1 MAEDTPLPA
10 NHLPAGHKAV
20 RARISGRVQGVWFR
34 KWTVQN
40 ATELQLDGWVRN
52 REDGTVEALFVGPD
66 ATVDEMLRRCW
77 SGPDRAEVTN
87 VEVEPSPGITAKGFT
102 QKPTV

>member
-1 MAEDTPLPA
+1 MAEDTPQSA
-10 NHLPAGHKAV
+10 NHLPIGYKAV

-34 KWTVQN
+34 KWTLQN
-40 ATELQLDGWVRN
+40 ATELRLDGWVRN

-66 ATVDEMLRRCW
+66 TTVDEMLRRCW
-77 SGPDRAEVTN
+77 TGPEHAQVSN
-87 VEVEPSPGITAKGFT
+87 VAVEPSPGITPKGFT